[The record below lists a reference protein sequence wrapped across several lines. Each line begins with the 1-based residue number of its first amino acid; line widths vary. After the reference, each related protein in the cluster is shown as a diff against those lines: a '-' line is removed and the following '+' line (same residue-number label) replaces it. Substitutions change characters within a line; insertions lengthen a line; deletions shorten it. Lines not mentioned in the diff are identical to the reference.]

1 MSRRP
6 AADVAVPI
14 TIDQISF
21 RLATSTLTHL
31 PDAVAFIRAQLHKGI
46 SGPVAAEY
54 ARLTAKAM
62 RLGYAADPARI
73 ISRPERTAVNAYW
86 AWAEHAYHE
95 RVTPVLRTF
104 AQHDIRKSLPW
115 LRVGS
120 VVPPREGKQIPRLM
134 QVAQLQLDEETRDA
148 VMTPAQY
155 GWVDA
160 EREWTLHLPHVACP
174 AHQDPCSTCVPVV
187 LTAEQVEVIAAAF
200 EKAWGHRDLT
210 RVPADCL
217 LFGTPPLEGGPA
229 EHKSQALGRIAALIP
244 ESALAGTVRQL
255 RGQVTEDVEAFKAR
269 LADQNTDVIVISKA
283 LAGARLA
290 DLLEATRAAW
300 MPAES

>member
-6 AADVAVPI
+6 AADVAVPL

-31 PDAVAFIRAQLHKGI
+31 PDAAAFIQAQLRKGI
-46 SGPVAAEY
+46 SPPVAAEY

-62 RLGYAADPARI
+62 RLGYAADPSRV

-86 AWAEHAYHE
+86 AWTEGAYHA
-95 RVTPVLRTF
+95 RVTPVLRAF

-120 VVPPREGKQIPRLM
+120 VVPPRLGKQIPRLT
-134 QVAQLQLDEETRDA
+134 QVAQLKLDEETKEA
-148 VMTPAQY
+148 SMTPAQY

-160 EREWTLHLPHVACP
+160 ERVWTLHLPPAACP
-174 AHQDPCSTCVPVV
+174 AHQDPCLTCVPVV
-187 LTAEQVEVIAAAF
+187 LTMEQLEVVAAAF
-200 EKAWGHRDLT
+200 EKAWGHRDLH
-210 RVPADCL
+210 RVPAECP

-229 EHKSQALGRIAALIP
+229 ERKAQSLGRVAALIP
-244 ESALAGTVRQL
+244 ESALAGAVRQL
-255 RGQVTEDVEAFKAR
+255 RGHVTEDVESFRAR
-269 LADQNTDVIVISKA
+269 LADKDTDVIVISKA
-283 LAGARLA
+283 VAGPHLAA
-290 DLLEATRAAW
+290 LLEATRAAW
-300 MPAES
+300 TTPES